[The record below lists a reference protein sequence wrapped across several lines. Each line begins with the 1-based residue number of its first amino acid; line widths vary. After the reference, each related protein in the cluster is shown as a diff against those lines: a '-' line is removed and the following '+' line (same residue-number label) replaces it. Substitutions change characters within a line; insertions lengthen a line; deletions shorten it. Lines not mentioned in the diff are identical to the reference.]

1 MIINIPTLIKEL
13 LRIEYL
19 KITCTIV
26 HKIKLHETL
35 NR

>member
-1 MIINIPTLIKEL
+1 MPTLLKEL

-19 KITCTIV
+19 KTTCTIV

-35 NR
+35 NQ